1 MERRAVP
8 AQPPLAVPVL
18 GAAALDEGPETARMA
33 EGLEMRHLVL
43 DHVVEDLLRR
53 EQEPPVEAHRAVL
66 GAARPA
72 GALTADREPLVVGPG
87 ARGHG
92 VEPGGDLDAGAPA
105 VPTLEGVTHGG
116 LAGNSHRDPQLAA
129 PERDVGPDAAR
140 LDPHAKEEIATQ
152 VRHRAAV
159 GEAGVRG

>member
-1 MERRAVP
+1 MQRRPVP

-18 GAAALDEGPETARMA
+18 GAAALDERPETAGMA
-33 EGLEMRHLVL
+33 EDLEVRHLVL

-72 GALTADREPLVVGPG
+72 GALTADREPLVAGPG
-87 ARGHG
+87 AHGGG
-92 VEPGGDLDAGAPA
+92 VEPGGYLDTGAPA
-105 VPTLEGVTHGG
+105 VPALQRVAHGG
-116 LAGNSHRDPQLAA
+116 LAGDSNRDPQLAG
-129 PERDVGPDAAR
+129 PERDVRPDAAG
-140 LDPHAKEEIATQ
+140 LDPHAQKEVAAQ

-159 GEAGVRG
+159 GEAST